1 MRATRIYP
9 PVLLCYE
16 FRMSDEI
23 RQKSVTFQVKQDD
36 DERTVTARFATLGV
50 VDHDGDIIEAG
61 AIGEQD
67 VFMSAW
73 GHDHWSLPPGSGVTS
88 EDDDAA
94 IFKGRFFDTTTGRDH
109 YETIKQAG
117 GQQEW
122 SFGFRVLDG
131 ALETHDGDDVYI
143 IRKTEIFEVSPVMR
157 GAGINTGTVDIKDC
171 DGQCQARR
179 AGQTPEV
186 DSASVEQ
193 IAETVAEK
201 VAASVAP
208 AVATAV
214 LDTMVNLGIFDDES
228 SEPEPEPKAADAK
241 VADPAPVDQD
251 LGDPVAADPV
261 PAEPK
266 AATADAPVADVE
278 PDGAKDPDPDTK
290 TDLDRQVEAIL
301 AGFSG
306 LPENA
311 DPAIAAFERYQRT
324 VLEE

>member
-1 MRATRIYP
+1 MSRSHRLQRGNLLAAP
-9 PVLLCYE
+9 LHCVLAPRSEGTAWKLL
-16 FRMSDEI
+16 D
-23 RQKSVTFQVKQDD
+23 QVGGLS
-36 DERTVTARFATLGV
+36 RN
-50 VDHDGDIIEAG
+50 GDQA
-61 AIGEQD
+61 
-67 VFMSAW
+67 
-73 GHDHWSLPPGSGVTS
+73 LPPGSGVTS

-157 GAGINTGTVDIKDC
+157 GAGIKPGTVDIKDC

-186 DSASVEQ
+186 NSASVEH

-241 VADPAPVDQD
+241 VTNAAPVDQD
-251 LGDPVAADPV
+251 PSDPGAADPV
-261 PAEPK
+261 AAEPK
-266 AATADAPVADVE
+266 AATANAPVADVD
-278 PDGAKDPDPDTK
+278 PDGTKDPDPDTK

-301 AGFSG
+301 AGFPG
-306 LPENA
+306 MPHVA
-311 DPAIAAFERYQRT
+311 PGIAAFARYQSSI
-324 VLEE
+324 LEE